1 MTVYDLSKEYNKYAD
16 DVLDGSVIASHNIV
30 LACKRYR
37 EWFNR
42 DDIYL
47 DYDEVDRRIRVVG
60 RLKHWKGKYNKKPFN
75 LLPYQQWIFA
85 NIFGWKFKSTNLRV
99 TKNVLLFMAR
109 KSGKT
114 ALASALCIS
123 QLLLDNNN
131 GQEIDCLAN
140 SGAQAKI
147 LFDMNRNFTKSVDP
161 NGLIFKRYRDSI
173 KMPATDSIIAVRNAD
188 SMTLDGLDSSTFIL
202 DEYHA
207 AKNTDLYDVMKTSQG
222 SQTQPLAIVIT
233 TAGSLLSGF
242 PLYEMRKTCIEI
254 LEGKKQDDSQFTAL
268 YEQDQD
274 DDWIND
280 ESCWI
285 KSNPSLGHTVM
296 PDYLRDQVQSVKN
309 QPSNMFSVLTK
320 NFNVFCQSSDV
331 WIQESYIKKVM
342 HHIDLEDFI
351 DEEAYIGVDLAAVS
365 DLTCTTIMFPP
376 NPKRKL
382 FPDKFVFKTIC
393 YVPSTTLEGVNGHK
407 YKSFKK
413 KDSYTFRVIDGNV
426 TDYNTILKDQIALQS
441 NHSVVSLAYDAWN
454 SSQWAIDATNAGLP
468 LVPFSQ
474 SLGNFNKPTKQ
485 LELMILSDKCV
496 IDDAP
501 FIVWCFNN
509 VILKRD
515 YNENIKPSKETKE
528 NKIDPVIA
536 MCEAL
541 GAYLAE
547 GGQDVEVV

>member
-331 WIQESYIKKVM
+331 WIQESYIKKIM

>member
-1 MTVYDLSKEYNKYAD
+1 MTVYDLSKEYNKYAE
-16 DVLDGSVIASHNIV
+16 DVIDGSVIASHNIV

>member
-85 NIFGWKFKSTNLRV
+85 NIFGWKFKTTNLRV